1 MKYIYFGCIQLYIA
15 AVSKNV
21 NENINPIPKISNNQT
36 GITIIYSEIMNKNFI
51 ILQQIFTIIFLCYLI
66 FFDHNEKIQTILR
79 ISLFFCHIFQ
89 CLAIP
94 EGLPD
99 IPYFPLTDTEQRHS
113 SSSLYM
119 ICVRLSVLLQLV
131 SFFISLALINM
142 FSTTLN
148 AVYFAIW
155 ISQDIMLVFYTRQEQ
170 DTFQQSLLPI

>member
-1 MKYIYFGCIQLYIA
+1 MA

-36 GITIIYSEIMNKNFI
+36 GMTIIYSEMIKKNFI
-51 ILQQIFTIIFLCYLI
+51 ICQQIFTITFLFYLVL
-66 FFDHNEKIQTILR
+66 FDNDEKIQTILR
-79 ISLFFCHIFQ
+79 ISLSFCHIFQ
-89 CLAIP
+89 CITIP

-113 SSSLYM
+113 SSRLFM
-119 ICVRLSVLLQLV
+119 ICVRLTMFLQLA
-131 SFFISLALINM
+131 SFFISLVLINM

-148 AVYFAIW
+148 AVYFAVW
-155 ISQDIMLVFYTRQEQ
+155 ISQDIMLVFYTRKSR